1 LVAEEI
7 FMSRIFN
14 WTKYKARRKKLR
26 NNSPKPE
33 IILWGYLRK
42 NQFLGFKFRRQ
53 QGIGH
58 YIVDF
63 YCPCLLLVIEIDG
76 DTHCLKEQIKKDKIR
91 QKWIE
96 SQGIKV
102 VRYKNN
108 EVTQAIEVILERLK
122 AIIEQRQ
129 KELGHRT
136 HHK

>member
-1 LVAEEI
+1 MAEGVL
-7 FMSRIFN
+7 MSLIFN

-33 IILWGYLRK
+33 IILWEYLRK

-58 YIVDF
+58 YIVDI
-63 YCPCLLLVIEIDG
+63 YCPYLLLVIEIDG
-76 DTHCLKEQIKKDKIR
+76 DTHCLKEQIKQDKNR

-102 VRYKNN
+102 VRFKNN
-108 EVTQAIEVILERLK
+108 EVTQAIEVVLERLK
-122 AIIEQRQ
+122 VIIEQRQ
-129 KELGHRT
+129 KELRC
-136 HHK
+136 